1 MKKVL
6 LVSMTH
12 NVTDLVKA
20 AEPDLKG
27 SRKRSKGWRKR
38 RRRCWKI
45 WG

>member
-27 SRKRSKGWRKR
+27 GSGEGGRA
-38 RRRCWKI
+38 
-45 WG
+45 